1 MRDSLPLLEETE
13 ANSKLQALPNV
24 LFQSEKNG
32 DVGELSMEVVK
43 LEDNQHLWLILT
55 FDVMGLDRG
64 KGNDQG

>member
-13 ANSKLQALPNV
+13 ANSKLQALRNV

-43 LEDNQHLWLILT
+43 LEDNQH
-55 FDVMGLDRG
+55 F
-64 KGNDQG
+64 